1 MRVTLDIHFLGPDQG
16 SRRGVALLRVF
27 WEDDQLL
34 PGPDSP
40 ERAEI
45 EMVYKRFERIQKSGA
60 GLLKICATNVIP
72 SGESDLRV
80 FGKRPSSLEH
90 IPMRALSDRQILT
103 RLFSRHA
110 TSSLDDGNS
119 KDPFDTRWSV
129 SVMISAFSADVCVC
143 VCGKY
148 PF

>member
-1 MRVTLDIHFLGPDQG
+1 MRVTLDIHFWGPDQG

-34 PGPDSP
+34 PGPDST

-60 GLLKICATNVIP
+60 GLFKICATNVIP

-80 FGKRPSSLEH
+80 QKAVRS
-90 IPMRALSDRQILT
+90 
-103 RLFSRHA
+103 
-110 TSSLDDGNS
+110 
-119 KDPFDTRWSV
+119 
-129 SVMISAFSADVCVC
+129 
-143 VCGKY
+143 
-148 PF
+148 